1 MFNKFKINTKIIVLV
16 TSIVLIGVASD
27 SIISYYRAKK
37 VVHNS
42 YFAKLQMLSNNYQH
56 QIDIY
61 FEDIQE
67 KLEYLSSDPAFEEL
81 YTNVYNAPNSTE
93 ADSLRKILKHTY
105 IDRFLDIN
113 DFEEIILL
121 NNHSQIIFK
130 SNDLT
135 QDGTH
140 TFRTLDNL
148 TVDIRRGDYYINS
161 PVREGV
167 HFYNYVCLPIDLDG
181 KGEQGQIIC
190 KFETK
195 DIFSILK
202 IDSVDFNYDFIA
214 YKNYHEE
221 IYQLNHASYSRIPNV
236 EEKSPMFLT
245 LNNPAITTKR
255 GYYEEHTDG
264 VTNEYLSIWTFYK
277 KLGIGI
283 QIKAEYMN
291 AEKELWQFNLYTIII
306 GIVIIVIALILT
318 IMFSQVITYPVHKLR
333 KILRLVSK
341 GVLPNNITTKLED
354 ELGDMIMLINDI
366 IAYLKRSAAFAN
378 NIGKQEFESDYKP
391 ISDKDILGKAL
402 IQMQDNLQSVDR
414 KDNLRNWVV
423 TGVAEISEILRNH
436 DNIET
441 LSDEVIRYLCQR
453 TQSQQGAFYIVENG
467 TDGNSQIKLISGY
480 AFGKKKHL
488 KEIIEPGTG
497 LVGQALLEQDFIIR
511 TEIPEDYFNISS
523 GLLGEQKP
531 NSIIVAPLM
540 TNNVVY
546 GLVELAS
553 INTLNDHSCEFLKE
567 ISGIVSQTIFNINVS
582 QHTRELLDE
591 SQRMS
596 EELQEQQ
603 NRLQESADEMHKAQI
618 SLTDS
623 NQELENKIAEVNL
636 EQAKTNFLLEN
647 ASELIMIFDK
657 QGNISYVSPSVHRIT
672 GYRED
677 DLLGTN
683 DFHLIE
689 GTSSQKFQK
698 LYQDLL
704 MNKIST
710 ATIKMQ
716 YYKKDGSKIWLK
728 ATGSNMLHV
737 PSIQGIVFNYQDITE
752 QIRAEEEERKR
763 GQMQALSE
771 NSLDIILRLGIKA
784 NKVYYINPAIEKY
797 TGIKPGQL
805 INKTLEKTNLNT
817 IVITDLLKIV
827 QRVVKQN
834 EKIKVELT
842 FPSDHEHKIMEVD
855 AIPEFN
861 ESGETDFVLLVMHD
875 ITEKKKNESVLRHTN
890 NQIKDSINYAEN
902 IQRAI
907 IPDSTELQQQFN
919 ESFVYFRPRDIVSG
933 DFPWMYTYGDTTYV
947 AAVDCTG
954 HGVPGAM
961 ISFVGFFLL
970 QNIIENDPTLTAGQ
984 VLDRLDDALAQ
995 TFKKAK
1001 GNANIKDGM
1010 DVALCK
1016 IDKSSHA
1023 IEFAGAQR
1031 PMYLIK
1037 KNGILY
1043 EFKGS
1048 KFPIGGGNSYQKTG
1062 FTNNKTTYEI
1072 GDAVYIFSD
1081 GLPDQFGGD
1090 GNQKYGTRKVRD
1102 MIEKKGNGDLFE
1114 FEKYLHED
1122 LTQWQGKTE
1131 QTDDIL
1137 LIGIKF

>member
-16 TSIVLIGVASD
+16 TSIVLIGVVSD

-42 YFAKLQMLSNNYQH
+42 YFTKLQMLSNNYQH

-67 KLEYLSSDPAFEEL
+67 KLEYLSSDPNFDAL
-81 YTNVYNAPNSTE
+81 YTDIYKNPKSLKS
-93 ADSLRKILKHTY
+93 DSLRKLLKNNY
-105 IDRFLDIN
+105 IDRFLEIN
-113 DFEEIILL
+113 DFEQIILV
-121 NNHSQIIFK
+121 NNHSQIIFQ
-130 SNDLT
+130 SNDLN
-135 QDGTH
+135 QNGTH

-161 PVREGV
+161 PVREGI
-167 HFYNYVCLPIDLDG
+167 HFYNYVCLPISLDG
-181 KGEQGQIIC
+181 KEEQGQVIC

-221 IYQLNHASYSRIPNV
+221 IYKLNDASYSRIPDI
-236 EEKSPMFLT
+236 EESSPMFQT
-245 LNNPAITTKR
+245 LNNPAITTKK
-255 GYYEEHTDG
+255 GYYNHPIDG
-264 VTNEYLSIWTFYK
+264 EDNEFLSLWTFYK
-277 KLGIGI
+277 KLGIGL
-283 QIKAEYMN
+283 QVKAEYVH
-291 AEKELWQFNLYTIII
+291 AEKELWEFNLYTIII
-306 GIVIIVIALILT
+306 AVVIIIICLILT
-318 IMFSQVITYPVHKLR
+318 VMFSQVITYPVHKLR

-354 ELGDMIMLINDI
+354 ELGDMIILINDI
-366 IAYLKRSAAFAN
+366 IAYLKRSADFAA
-378 NIGKQEFESDYKP
+378 NIGKQEFISDYKP
-391 ISDKDILGKAL
+391 VSDKDILGKAL
-402 IQMQDNLQSVDR
+402 IQMQDNLQNVDR
-414 KDNLRNWVV
+414 KDNLRNWIV

-453 TQSQQGAFYIVENG
+453 TQSQQGAFYAIENDENG
-467 TDGNSQIKLISGY
+467 ESTIKLISGY

-488 KEIIEPGTG
+488 KGVIDPGSG
-497 LVGQALLEQDFIIR
+497 LVGQSFLEQDFIIR

-546 GLVELAS
+546 GLIELAS

-603 NRLQESADEMHKAQI
+603 GKLQESADEMHKAQI
-618 SLTDS
+618 NLTDS
-623 NQELENKIAEVNL
+623 NKELESKVAEVNL
-636 EQAKTNFLLEN
+636 EQEKTNFLLEN

-657 QGNISYVSPSVHRIT
+657 QGKISYVSPSVYRIT

-677 DLLGTN
+677 DLLGMN
-683 DFHLIE
+683 DSHLIE
-689 GTSSQKFQK
+689 ESSSKRFQQM
-698 LYQDLL
+698 YQDLL
-704 MNKIST
+704 MNKVST
-710 ATIKMQ
+710 ATINMQ

-728 ATGSNMLHV
+728 ATGSSMLHV
-737 PSIQGIVFNYQDITE
+737 ASIQGVVFNYQDITE

-771 NSLDIILRLGIKA
+771 NSLDIILRLGIVA
-784 NKVYYINPAIEKY
+784 NKIYYINPAVEKY
-797 TGIKPGQL
+797 TGLNPNQL
-805 INKTLEKTNLNT
+805 INRKLETTNLSKD
-817 IVITDLLKIV
+817 VISDLLNIV
-827 QRVVKQN
+827 EKVTKKK

-842 FPSDHEHKIMEVD
+842 FPSDQEHKIMEVD
-855 AIPEFN
+855 AIPEYDEN
-861 ESGETDFVLLVMHD
+861 GNTDFVLLVMHD

-907 IPDSTELQQQFN
+907 IPDSTELQQQFKD
-919 ESFVYFRPRDIVSG
+919 SFVYFRPRDIVSG
-933 DFPWMYTYGDTTYV
+933 DFPWMFTYDNVTYV

-961 ISFVGFFLL
+961 ISFVGYFLL
-970 QNIIENDPTLTAGQ
+970 QNIIENDVTLTAGE
-984 VLDRLDDALAQ
+984 VLDRLDKALAQ

-1016 IDKSSHA
+1016 IDKA
-1023 IEFAGAQR
+1023 NNVLEFAGAQR

-1062 FTNNKTTYEI
+1062 FTNNKTTYEA

-1081 GLPDQFGGD
+1081 GLPDQFGGE
-1090 GNQKYGTRKVRD
+1090 GNQKYGIRKIRE
-1102 MIEKKGNGDLFE
+1102 MIEKKGHGDIFD
-1114 FEKYLHED
+1114 FEKELHTD
-1122 LTQWQGKTE
+1122 LSQWQGTTE

-1137 LIGIKF
+1137 LIGMKF